1 MLIFIVGAVH
11 TALHC
16 GPWPTSFSVRRNRVS
31 FSLRRGKGTVEGTQ
45 KAEKGE
51 RQGGEKTS
59 EKSKTTESSRLPVD
73 SCLSSP
79 LLPPLLRSSTKLR
92 DLVHSFPPTE
102 AQLPYHVT
110 AAPTNQSR
118 SESAT
123 MMDST
128 ARMQHV
134 SGATRTTAAGAPTS
148 FSLQASRRYAHR
160 SMYPLLFESQSFLI
174 LF

>member
-1 MLIFIVGAVH
+1 MLMIFIVGSVY

-16 GPWPTSFSVRRNRVS
+16 GPWPTSLSAATSRVTFSTGGERVRR
-31 FSLRRGKGTVEGTQ
+31 LDAEDGKGRKT
-45 KAEKGE
+45 
-51 RQGGEKTS
+51 GGEKTS
-59 EKSKTTESSRLPVD
+59 EKSKTTKSSRLPVD

-92 DLVHSFPPTE
+92 GLVHSFPPTE

-110 AAPTNQSR
+110 AAPTNQSC
-118 SESAT
+118 SKLAT

-148 FSLQASRRYAHR
+148 FFVPPSRATVTRA
-160 SMYPLLFESQSFLI
+160 LLRTPFL
-174 LF
+174 